1 MSMNGL
7 KYICLACIIPFLPS
21 CIQEEH
27 MGDAGDDGR
36 VTVSLT
42 FTTRTEEGADEGME
56 SDEGNNENLIRTVR
70 VYVFDGSD
78 GSLTGYH
85 HADLSDKNVTEKS
98 FNIRL
103 GFSRHTIP
111 ADGHTCLFY
120 AIANEGSAEGLKS
133 LPAAVYDSET
143 GRYVW
148 TDDKEITQREL
159 LELTFSGLPESKL
172 TEGDPAAKDETGKK
186 YSSSIL
192 PMAVKQEVVITKETE
207 NLTLPLR
214 RSLGKMELYFAKGGI
229 GEGDLYIGRGVYL
242 YNIPTKGYLFSQDA
256 PALESSEIAHRESDK
271 ATLPTPHI
279 RRTVCRS
286 YVAAL
291 RIHHPTRMKSHN
303 FTSTR

>member
-1 MSMNGL
+1 M
-7 KYICLACIIPFLPS
+7 
-21 CIQEEH
+21 
-27 MGDAGDDGR
+27 
-36 VTVSLT
+36 
-42 FTTRTEEGADEGME
+42 
-56 SDEGNNENLIRTVR
+56 
-70 VYVFDGSD
+70 
-78 GSLTGYH
+78 
-85 HADLSDKNVTEKS
+85 
-98 FNIRL
+98 

-133 LPAAVYDSET
+133 LPVAVYDSET

-214 RSLGKMELYFAKGGI
+214 RSLGKMELYFAKAASVKVTCISGA
-229 GEGDLYIGRGVYL
+229 EYIC
-242 YNIPTKGYLFSQDA
+242 TTS
-256 PALESSEIAHRESDK
+256 
-271 ATLPTPHI
+271 
-279 RRTVCRS
+279 RRKDICFPKM
-286 YVAAL
+286 L
-291 RIHHPTRMKSHN
+291 RRWKVV
-303 FTSTR
+303 R

>member
-1 MSMNGL
+1 M
-7 KYICLACIIPFLPS
+7 
-21 CIQEEH
+21 
-27 MGDAGDDGR
+27 
-36 VTVSLT
+36 
-42 FTTRTEEGADEGME
+42 
-56 SDEGNNENLIRTVR
+56 
-70 VYVFDGSD
+70 
-78 GSLTGYH
+78 
-85 HADLSDKNVTEKS
+85 
-98 FNIRL
+98 
-103 GFSRHTIP
+103 
-111 ADGHTCLFY
+111 FY

-242 YNIPTKGYLFSQDA
+242 YNIPTKGYLFPQDA
-256 PALESSEIAHRESDK
+256 PALESSEIAIGKVIK